1 MYFSEIIGQ
10 IGKGNYIFDKNN
22 QVILEIVE
30 GKIKIQFY
38 PENAKVICNSEEVE
52 VSLEQFS
59 DFTFEERE
67 SEVDGEENQVAL
79 LFNNDEILVCTE
91 SKSST
96 IQALFEL
103 FSNLFDDEVECS
115 PKFQVEKLIDDLS
128 IDCEKDYN
136 PSIWKILLQYNK
148 KIEKAFDEGDFKPNS
163 KIFFFLE
170 EESGKIAN
178 NLGETAKKSFSNL
191 VKNFNG
197 FGSLVQA
204 GIGIAKAAGTRIA
217 KGMVNNLFSEKNIML
232 LTNQNV
238 VLIKKDEICSFDFD
252 EVGEIFEARQDETLA
267 GVVDIFDETDE
278 LILSNI
284 SQNDWN
290 LFKKEL
296 RNLKKS
302 SAQNI
307 SMESSEEEDEFTI
320 AQKKI
325 LKLKMM
331 LDNGI
336 ITQEDFDAKKA
347 EILSTI

>member
-1 MYFSEIIGQ
+1 MYFSEIIEQ

-52 VSLEQFS
+52 ISLEQFS

-67 SEVDGEENQVAL
+67 PEVDGEENQVAL

-96 IQALFEL
+96 IQTLFEL
-103 FSNLFDDEVECS
+103 LSDLFDDNVICS
-115 PKFQVEKLIDDLS
+115 PKYQVEKLINKFS
-128 IDCEKDYN
+128 IDCDKKFN
-136 PSIWKILLQYNK
+136 PIIWKLLLQYKK
-148 KIEKAFDEGDFKPNS
+148 KIEMAFEEGDFKPNS
-163 KIFFFLE
+163 QIIFFLE
-170 EESGKIAN
+170 EESGKIAS
-178 NLGETAKKSFSNL
+178 NLGETAKKGLTNL

-197 FGSLVQA
+197 LGSLVHA

-217 KGMVNNLFSEKNIML
+217 KGMVNNLLSEKNIMI
-232 LTNQNV
+232 LTNHNIV
-238 VLIKKDEICSFDFD
+238 FVKKYEISAFNFDEIN
-252 EVGEIFEARQDETLA
+252 EVFEAREDETLV
-267 GVVDIFDETDE
+267 GVVDIFDETGE
-278 LILSNI
+278 LALGNI
-284 SQNDWN
+284 GQNEWN
-290 LFKKEL
+290 YFKKEV

-302 SAQNI
+302 TMQNI
-307 SMESSEEEDEFTI
+307 FVEAPAEEDEFAEI
-320 AQKKI
+320 QKKI